1 MKVVAKWVCG
11 AGVLASLMAVS
22 STALA
27 RELAGL
33 YENRSESSFSYSL
46 NLQKDGKAIYR
57 EPDPEEGKVIVL
69 RGAWKQDGNQVVV
82 DFGAKGKY
90 RYEVLDKLSWAAFG
104 CKGASFGLANQ
115 ATTRAAR
122 PDSAH
127 DVWLKTDLR
136 RADSCAPL

>member
-1 MKVVAKWVCG
+1 MKSVAKWICG

-33 YENRSESSFSYSL
+33 YENRTESSFSYSL

-69 RGAWKQDGNQVVV
+69 RGSWTQDGNQVVV

-90 RYEVLDKLSWAAFG
+90 RYEVQEKLSWSGFG

-115 ATTRAAR
+115 GTTRVPR

-136 RADSCAPL
+136 RADTCVHL